1 MREAAPE
8 AAPEAALEVRAKIK
22 IRRSRRVRESRGVVQ
37 LDRGIFV
44 FSSSAPVAIAP
55 TCHNLL

>member
-1 MREAAPE
+1 MRE
-8 AAPEAALEVRAKIK
+8 AAPEAALEVRAEIK
-22 IRRSRRVRESRGVVQ
+22 IRRSRRMRESLGVVK

-55 TCHNLL
+55 TCDNPL